1 MRFFKSHNIKAI
13 QGKFVCLPLV
23 AYNIF
28 LHNSCLINE
37 YFILISRTDPT
48 KFQIPIIL
56 SEILSIQPISKWKY
70 VYKHGCVQWEEIHK
84 YNDKLHFFDRMINYI
99 FFDGQNDKLH

>member
-1 MRFFKSHNIKAI
+1 MNT
-13 QGKFVCLPLV
+13 LYL
-23 AYNIF
+23 F
-28 LHNSCLINE
+28 LE
-37 YFILISRTDPT
+37 PDPT

-84 YNDKLHFFDRMINYI
+84 YNDKLHFFW
-99 FFDGQNDKLH
+99 QNDKLHFFWRTEW